1 MEETIY
7 IHKTLAS
14 DKNAVKIIEP
24 LIWDIKNSLS
34 LTDER
39 IYNILIAVT
48 EAINNAV
55 SHGNKYD
62 TTKKVE
68 FSIRVIENEI
78 IFVVIDEGS
87 GFNPENV
94 PDPRDPNNLFR
105 EGGRGVFLIQ
115 QLSDEAFFSDNGRQL
130 TMKFFINK
138 QS

>member
-62 TTKKVE
+62 VTKK
-68 FSIRVIENEI
+68 
-78 IFVVIDEGS
+78 
-87 GFNPENV
+87 
-94 PDPRDPNNLFR
+94 
-105 EGGRGVFLIQ
+105 
-115 QLSDEAFFSDNGRQL
+115 
-130 TMKFFINK
+130 
-138 QS
+138 

>member
-62 TTKKVE
+62 AAKKVE

>member
-24 LIWDIKNSLS
+24 LIWDIQNSLS

-39 IYNILIAVT
+39 VYNILIAVT
-48 EAINNAV
+48 EAVNNAV
-55 SHGNKYD
+55 CHGNKYD
-62 TTKKVE
+62 VTKKVD
-68 FSIRVIENEI
+68 FSIRVLDNEI

-87 GFNPENV
+87 GFNPDKI
-94 PDPRDPNNLFR
+94 PDPRDPKNLLR

-115 QLSDEAFFSDNGRQL
+115 QLSDEAVFSDNGRQL
-130 TMKFFINK
+130 TMKFLINK
-138 QS
+138 